1 MSAVR
6 LPIHDALPELC
17 ARLNESPLVLL
28 QAPPGAGKSTVL
40 PLELLHEPWMRGPG
54 RGKRILMLEPRR
66 VAARAVAARMAETLG
81 EPVGATVGYQVR
93 FERNIGPHTRIEVLT
108 EGVLTRMLQ
117 SDPAL
122 DGVGLVIFD
131 EFHERSLHADLALAL
146 CRDAQQSLREDL
158 RILIMSA
165 TLDASITNGPLAAL
179 PLVQA
184 HARSFPVEIIYAER
198 EPSGPLPAQVAAA
211 AARALAEQSG
221 DVLAFLPGVGEIQ
234 RARDLLLERA
244 VDADVRM
251 LFGEMPLDEQQAT
264 LRARPNA
271 RRRIVLATAIAET
284 SLTLEGVRSVVDCGF
299 ARTARFDPSSG
310 LTRLETVRITLDSA
324 DQRAGRAGRL
334 GPGVCYR
341 LWTSTAHRSLGLAR
355 RPEITEADL
364 APLRLELAQW
374 GVRDPTSLAWVTQ
387 PPIGAMRQA
396 EQLLEALDALRDGQI
411 TRRGRAMADWPTH
424 PRLAH
429 LLLEAGRDGA
439 LAADAAALLDER
451 DPLPR
456 SAGADLCLRI
466 DALQHWRRSS
476 RTLHGADAGAL
487 SRIERVSAQ
496 WRQRL
501 RVGAMNAHVDP
512 FDLGRLVMLAYPDR
526 VAQARDEH
534 SGRYRLATGHGARLA
549 EGDALAREPWL
560 AAAQVD
566 AGADEGRIFLAAPLH
581 VDEIDALA
589 VEQDVLDWDAKQGRI
604 VARRERRFGAL
615 VVSAKPTANVPS
627 EQKAAVLCDVVRAE
641 GISLLP
647 WNDGVHQFQ
656 ARAQCLHLWR
666 GDEWPDLS
674 DGGLLARLD
683 VWLPSWL
690 DSVNRREDFQRVPL
704 HDVLRSQLTHRQNQ
718 LLDELAPTHLE
729 VPSGSHVRLSYSPDG
744 SPPVLAVKLQEMF
757 GLADTPTVDDG
768 RLRVLLHLLSPAQRP
783 IQVTQDLRSFWS
795 NTYPIVRKELRGR
808 YIKHPW
814 PEDPWTATP
823 RRGVKKGESG

>member
-1 MSAVR
+1 VSAS
-6 LPIHDALPELC
+6 LPIHAALPELRAC
-17 ARLNESPLVLL
+17 LNESPLVLL
-28 QAPPGAGKSTVL
+28 QAPPGAGKSTAL
-40 PLELLHEPWMRGPG
+40 PLALLDEPYLRG
-54 RGKRILMLEPRR
+54 RRMLMLEPRR

-93 FERNIGPHTRIEVLT
+93 FDRNIGPRTRIEVLT

-117 SDPAL
+117 TDPSL

-146 CRDAQQSLREDL
+146 CRDVQSSLREDL
-158 RILIMSA
+158 RILVMSA
-165 TLDASITNGPLAAL
+165 TLDISISSSPLAVF
-179 PLVQA
+179 PLVQS
-184 HARSFPVEIIYAER
+184 HARSFPVEIVYSER
-198 EPSGPLPAQVAAA
+198 DPSGPLPAQVAAA
-211 AARALAEQSG
+211 AARALTEQSG

-234 RARDLLLERA
+234 RARDLLLERG
-244 VDADVRM
+244 VDADVQA

-284 SLTLEGVRSVVDCGF
+284 SLTLDGVRSVVDCGF
-299 ARTARFDPSSG
+299 ARTARFDPAAG
-310 LTRLETVRITLDSA
+310 LTRLETTRVTLDSA

-341 LWTSTAHRSLGLAR
+341 LWTAAAHRSLGAAR

-374 GVRDPTSLAWVTQ
+374 GVRDPLALAWVT
-387 PPIGAMRQA
+387 PPPPGALKQA
-396 EQLLEALDALRDGQI
+396 EALLESLDALRDGQI
-411 TRRGRAMADWPTH
+411 TRRGRAMAEWPTH

-429 LLLEAGRDGA
+429 LLLESGRDA
-439 LAADAAALLDER
+439 SLAADTAALLDER

-456 SAGADLCLRI
+456 SAGADLCMRI
-466 DALQHWRRSS
+466 DALQHWRRTG
-476 RTLHGADAGAL
+476 RALHGADPGAL
-487 SRIERVSAQ
+487 ARVERISVQ

-501 RVGAMNAHVDP
+501 RVGAANAHVDP
-512 FDLGRLVMLAYPDR
+512 FDVGRLVALAYPDR
-526 VAQARDEH
+526 VAQARDDH
-534 SGRYRLATGHGARLA
+534 SGRYRLSAGRGARLA
-549 EGDALAREPWL
+549 DGDALAREPWL
-560 AAAQVD
+560 AAAHVD
-566 AGADEGRIFLAAPLH
+566 AGSDEGRIFLAAPLH

-589 VEQDVLDWDAKQGRI
+589 VEQDVLDWDARQGRI

-615 VVSAKPTANVPS
+615 VVSTKPTRDLPADR
-627 EQKAAVLCDVVRAE
+627 KAAVLCDVVRRE
-641 GISLLP
+641 GLALLP
-647 WNDGVHQFQ
+647 WSDALRQWQ
-656 ARAQCLHLWR
+656 ARAQCVHLWR
-666 GDEWPDLS
+666 GAEWPNMSDEALLTRVDEW
-674 DGGLLARLD
+674 
-683 VWLPSWL
+683 LPPWL

-757 GLADTPTVDDG
+757 GLADTPTVNDG
-768 RLRVLLHLLSPAQRP
+768 RMRVLLHLLSPAQRP

-795 NTYPIVRKELRGR
+795 NTYPIVRRELRGR

-814 PEDPWTATP
+814 PEDPWTAPP